1 MNDKLSQV
9 LSKQKE
15 QISGPE
21 TKNSDD
27 IVQLVGFVVGEEEY
41 ARDNKTHRIYTR
53 S

>member
-27 IVQLVGFVVGEEEY
+27 IVQLVGFVVGEEVYSTCAETSS
-41 ARDNKTHRIYTR
+41 R
-53 S
+53 